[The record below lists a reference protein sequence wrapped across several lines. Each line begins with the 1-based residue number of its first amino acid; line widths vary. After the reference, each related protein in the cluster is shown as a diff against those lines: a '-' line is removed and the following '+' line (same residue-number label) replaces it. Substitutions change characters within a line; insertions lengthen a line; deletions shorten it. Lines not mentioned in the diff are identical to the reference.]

1 MIEPRL
7 RNLTTLLII
16 MIGLIRYDKI
26 ENRLEQIGLK
36 LKALGIY
43 FIKVMKRKFC
53 FNSGINPPSYF
64 S

>member
-1 MIEPRL
+1 
-7 RNLTTLLII
+7 

-43 FIKVMKRKFC
+43 FIEVMKKKKTVLKVE
-53 FNSGINPPSYF
+53 
-64 S
+64 

>member
-1 MIEPRL
+1 
-7 RNLTTLLII
+7 

-43 FIKVMKRKFC
+43 FF
-53 FNSGINPPSYF
+53 
-64 S
+64 

>member
-1 MIEPRL
+1 
-7 RNLTTLLII
+7 

-43 FIKVMKRKFC
+43 FFKVSKWKENFVLIAELIHLHILVNKSALKFLGG
-53 FNSGINPPSYF
+53 S
-64 S
+64 